1 MFKREKPSG
10 ATAKGQFEEEKGLQ
24 TTSQR
29 DKRPTQHTIIPP
41 GVTITGNLSS
51 AGDVHLEGEIHG
63 HITCRG
69 LTLTGQPMIRG
80 SVQAETVR
88 VSGIFDGQIQA
99 KKVALTKA
107 ARMTG
112 DIYYETLEIE
122 LGASFEGKVVPFSKG
137 RKQAGVSRASEL
149 EALINE
155 TLTRGSPQRRD

>member
-10 ATAKGQFEEEKGLQ
+10 ATAKGHFEEEKGPQ
-24 TTSQR
+24 TASQL
-29 DKRPTQHTIIPP
+29 DKKPPQHTIIPP

-51 AGDVHLEGEIHG
+51 AGDVHVEGEIHG
-63 HITCRG
+63 DITCRG
-69 LTLTGQPMIRG
+69 LTLTGQPMIKG
-80 SVQAETVR
+80 SVKAETVR
-88 VSGIFDGQIQA
+88 VSGTFNGQIQA

-122 LGASFEGKVVPFSKG
+122 LGASFEGKVAPFSKG
-137 RKQAGVSRASEL
+137 RQQAGVSRASEL

>member
-10 ATAKGQFEEEKGLQ
+10 ATAKGHFEEEMSPQ
-24 TTSQR
+24 TASQR
-29 DKRPTQHTIIPP
+29 DNRPAQHTIIPP

-69 LTLTGQPMIRG
+69 LTLTGQPMIKG
-80 SVQAETVR
+80 SVKAETVR
-88 VSGIFDGQIQA
+88 ISGTFDGQVQA

-122 LGASFEGKVVPFSKG
+122 LGASFQGKVAPLSKE
-137 RKQAGVSRASEL
+137 RQQAGVSKAFEL
-149 EALINE
+149 E
-155 TLTRGSPQRRD
+155 TSQTKP